1 MGKNYISKIFV
12 LDDDDIYGKLI
23 QFSLDVND
31 NYDVSLF
38 NDENDFLNCLH
49 ENPDIVII
57 DHNLTTMT
65 GLEVLK
71 HVKKFNH
78 HIGTIILSGQD
89 KVDVVV
95 DSYNAGANYYII
107 KNDNAVPEVQN
118 AVKNLSSNTN
128 LLKQVEELKEQI
140 IDRNKYDQII
150 GESEAIIKVIR
161 LIQKVEKSNI
171 LTLITGESGTGKEL
185 AARAIHYNSHR
196 KKGSF
201 VIVNMAAIPEDLIE
215 SELFGHEKGAFTGAV
230 NKRIG
235 KFEEA
240 DGGSIFL
247 DEIGEMDNNLQAKL
261 LRVLQDN
268 VISRLGS
275 NKEIKLDVR
284 VIAATNKNLSEQVKK
299 GVFRE
304 DLFYRLQGF
313 LINMPP
319 LQERGNDIII
329 IAKSFLEDTCKKNKM
344 PTKQLSREA
353 MEALLSHS
361 WPGNVRELKSVIE
374 RAALLSETEIIQLDD
389 LIFSDQT
396 Y

>member
-38 NDENDFLNCLH
+38 NDENDFLNRLH

-78 HIGTIILSGQD
+78 QIGTIILSGQD

-304 DLFYRLQGF
+304 DLYYRLQGF

-319 LQERGNDIII
+319 LKERGNDIII
-329 IAKSFLEDTCKKNKM
+329 IAKNFLEDTCKKNKK
-344 PTKQLSREA
+344 PSKQLSREA

>member
-38 NDENDFLNCLH
+38 NDENDFLNRLH

-78 HIGTIILSGQD
+78 QIGTIILSGQD

-247 DEIGEMDNNLQAKL
+247 DEICEMDNNLQAKL

-304 DLFYRLQGF
+304 DLYYRLQGF

-319 LQERGNDIII
+319 LKERGNDIII
-329 IAKSFLEDTCKKNKM
+329 IAKNFLEDTCKKNKK
-344 PTKQLSREA
+344 PSKQLSREA